1 MLSTPSRRFSSR
13 RPESSK
19 CAAFSK
25 QEQGFVRL
33 SAVTAV
39 DWHPADPRFE
49 VVYLLHSLE
58 RNARLRLKCWVSE
71 AGRGNRFGHR
81 RVARGQLV

>member
-1 MLSTPSRRFSSR
+1 M
-13 RPESSK
+13 
-19 CAAFSK
+19 
-25 QEQGFVRL
+25 RL

-49 VVYLLHSLE
+49 VVIFSI
-58 RNARLRLKCWVSE
+58 RSRTNARLRLKCWV
-71 AGRGNRFGHR
+71 AGVDAGDRFGHR